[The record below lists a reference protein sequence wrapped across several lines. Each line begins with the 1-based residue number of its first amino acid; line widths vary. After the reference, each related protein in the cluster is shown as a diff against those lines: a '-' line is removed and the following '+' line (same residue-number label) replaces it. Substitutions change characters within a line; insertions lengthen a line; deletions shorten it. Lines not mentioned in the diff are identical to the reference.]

1 MMSELVLMSGYG
13 LYVWSSFIFTLAC
26 FGSLFFLINAQLKK
40 EQRKFKAKYINLN
53 TEKSAE
59 VNKQKTYIRIPTNF
73 CNWGKQKSVYP
84 I

>member
-1 MMSELVLMSGYG
+1 MINELVFMSGYG

-26 FGSLFFLINAQLKK
+26 FGILFFLINVQLKK

-59 VNKQKTYIRIPTNF
+59 VNKQKTYKEILAFSNIS
-73 CNWGKQKSVYP
+73 K

>member
-1 MMSELVLMSGYG
+1 MISELVLMSGYG

-26 FGSLFFLINAQLKK
+26 FGSLFFLINVQLKK
-40 EQRKFKAKYINLN
+40 EQRKFKSKYITLN

-59 VNKQKTYIRIPTNF
+59 VNKQRTYKEILAFTNIS
-73 CNWGKQKSVYP
+73 K

>member
-1 MMSELVLMSGYG
+1 MINELVFMSGYG

-26 FGSLFFLINAQLKK
+26 FGGLFFLINAQLKK
-40 EQRKFKAKYINLN
+40 EKLKFKAKYINLN

-59 VNKQKTYIRIPTNF
+59 VNKQRTYKEILAFTNIS
-73 CNWGKQKSVYP
+73 K

>member
-1 MMSELVLMSGYG
+1 MISELVFMSGYG
-13 LYVWSSFIFTLAC
+13 LYVWSSFIFTLTC

-40 EQRKFKAKYINLN
+40 EQRKFKAKYINLD

-59 VNKQKTYIRIPTNF
+59 VNKQRTYKEILAYTNIS
-73 CNWGKQKSVYP
+73 K